1 MQKAKTILSGGM
13 YCTSN
18 NDNCSFV
25 DMQKAKTILSGGFKP
40 IKLTIK
46 NKNNIKYLLY
56 TSSGKKLNFFR
67 DDVNAGLLFVSYW
80 LLEVTCNLQRAE
92 TALSGCVKS

>member
-1 MQKAKTILSGGM
+1 MPRIFL
-13 YCTSN
+13 N
-18 NDNCSFV
+18 SFHN
-25 DMQKAKTILSGGFKP
+25 TG
-40 IKLTIK
+40 
-46 NKNNIKYLLY
+46 NIGLLLAYY

-80 LLEVTCNLQRAE
+80 LLEVTCNLQRAK